1 MISDGEDYD
10 LDVEDALKE
19 AKKRNL
25 KIITVGLGTEK
36 GGPIPIKVGGNA
48 ISFKRDN
55 NNDIVITK
63 LEADN
68 LRMIASKT
76 NGGYID
82 GSNTKNVVDYVKN
95 ALDNIEKKE
104 FETQQFTDYNSQF
117 QWFLGV
123 AFFLLILD
131 MLLLQRKTKWVKKM
145 NLFNDQQE

>member
-1 MISDGEDYD
+1 MKD
-10 LDVEDALKE
+10 

-25 KIITVGLGTEK
+25 KIITVGLGTER
-36 GGPIPIKVGGNA
+36 GGPIPVKVGGSA
-48 ISFKRDN
+48 ISLKRDN
-55 NNDIVITK
+55 NNDVVITK

-68 LRMIASKT
+68 LRMIANKT
-76 NGGYID
+76 GGGYID

-123 AFFLLILD
+123 ALFLLLLD
-131 MLLLQRKTKWVKKM
+131 IFLLQRKTKWVKKL
-145 NLFNDQQE
+145 NLFNDKQE